1 MRNLKLKD
9 LVDGVKRG
17 DKFILGKSI
26 TLVENETQ
34 EGWELLKY
42 LYESRNKIFVL
53 GITGP
58 LGVGKSTFINRVIKS
73 LSEEFGKTALF
84 LCDPTSPI
92 SGGAFLGDRLRIKN
106 AGENIFIRSMATR
119 GFLGG
124 ISPTL
129 PFILDLISSSPF
141 RFIIVETAGVGQGEI
156 GISNFSHLTIVML
169 SPGLGDEIQLLKG
182 GLMEISDVIVITK
195 GDYKEAESFFRG
207 VKSGVSL
214 YFKKKIPVHL
224 VSSFDG
230 KGISEVVKSVIDRKR
245 EIENGNEYEKLERRR
260 RLETF
265 KYLVRERIIKNFVE
279 GFGKNRELEDIKG
292 GRVNIYR
299 RIEEILKNWM

>member
-1 MRNLKLKD
+1 MRNLKLKE

-26 TLVENETQ
+26 TLVENETE

-42 LYESRNKIFVL
+42 LYEFRNKIFVL

-58 LGVGKSTFINRVIKS
+58 LGVGKSTFIDRIIRG
-73 LSEEFGKTALF
+73 LSEEFGKTTLL

-141 RFIIVETAGVGQGEI
+141 RFIIVETAGVGQGEV

-224 VSSFDG
+224 VSSFNG
-230 KGISEVVKSVIDRKR
+230 KGINEVVESVINKKR
-245 EIENGNEYEKLERRR
+245 EIEGGKEYEILEEKRRF
-260 RLETF
+260 ETF
-265 KYLVRERIIKNFVE
+265 KYLIRERIIKNFVE
-279 GFGKNRELEDIKG
+279 SFEKNGEIEDVKRGK
-292 GRVNIYR
+292 VNIYR

>member
-1 MRNLKLKD
+1 MRNLKFKE
-9 LVDGVKRG
+9 LVEGIKNG
-17 DKFILGKSI
+17 DKFILGKAI
-26 TLVENETQ
+26 TLIENETE
-34 EGWELLKY
+34 EGWELLKH
-42 LYESRNKIFVL
+42 LYELRSKIFVL

-58 LGVGKSTFINRVIKS
+58 LGVGKSTFINKVIKG
-73 LSEEFGKTALF
+73 LSEEFGKTALL

-92 SGGAFLGDRLRIKN
+92 SGGAFLGDRLRIKK

-129 PFILDLISSSPF
+129 PFILDLMSSSPF

-230 KGISEVVKSVIDRKR
+230 KGITEVVKSVIDRKR

-279 GFGKNRELEDIKG
+279 GFEKNRELEDIKG

>member
-1 MRNLKLKD
+1 MRNLKLKE

-26 TLVENETQ
+26 TLVENETE
-34 EGWELLKY
+34 EGWKLLKY
-42 LYESRNKIFVL
+42 LYEFRNKIFVL

-58 LGVGKSTFINRVIKS
+58 LGVGKSTFIDKIIKG
-73 LSEEFGKTALF
+73 LSEEFGKTALL

-141 RFIIVETAGVGQGEI
+141 RFIIVETAGVGQGEV
-156 GISNFSHLTIVML
+156 GISKFSHLTIVML

-224 VSSFDG
+224 VSSFNG
-230 KGISEVVKSVIDRKR
+230 KGINEVVESVINKKR
-245 EIENGNEYEKLERRR
+245 EIEGGKEYEILEEKRRF
-260 RLETF
+260 ETF
-265 KYLVRERIIKNFVE
+265 KYLIRERIIKNFVE
-279 GFGKNRELEDIKG
+279 SFEKNGEIEDVKRGK
-292 GRVNIYR
+292 VNIYR

>member
-1 MRNLKLKD
+1 MRNLKLKE

-17 DKFILGKSI
+17 DKFILGKAI
-26 TLVENETQ
+26 TLVENETE
-34 EGWELLKY
+34 EGWKLLKY
-42 LYESRNKIFVL
+42 LYEFRNKIFVL

-58 LGVGKSTFINRVIKS
+58 LGVGKSTFIDKIIKG
-73 LSEEFGKTALF
+73 LSEEFGKTALL

-141 RFIIVETAGVGQGEI
+141 RFIIVETAGVGQGEV

-182 GLMEISDVIVITK
+182 GLMEISDIIVITK

-224 VSSFDG
+224 VSSFNG
-230 KGISEVVKSVIDRKR
+230 KGINEVVESVINKKR
-245 EIENGNEYEKLERRR
+245 EIEGGKEYEMLEEKRRF
-260 RLETF
+260 ETF
-265 KYLVRERIIKNFVE
+265 KYLIRERIIKNFVE
-279 GFGKNRELEDIKG
+279 SFEKNGEIEDVKRGK
-292 GRVNIYR
+292 VNIYR